1 MIRACPRC
9 QRRNRVPA
17 RHLADEGR
25 CGACQGALPPLDS
38 PLDVDAGQ
46 FDEIVAGAEVPVLV
60 DFWAAWCAPCRAAAP
75 EVAAAARA
83 MAGRAIV
90 LKVDTERDPDLAA
103 RFGVS
108 GIPHFEVFRA
118 GESVRGRS
126 GYRTRTELE
135 SLTLG

>member
-1 MIRACPRC
+1 M
-9 QRRNRVPA
+9 PA

-25 CGACQGALPPLDS
+25 CGACQGALPPLDA
-38 PLDVDAGQ
+38 PLDVDAAQ

-118 GESVRGRS
+118 GQSQRGRS